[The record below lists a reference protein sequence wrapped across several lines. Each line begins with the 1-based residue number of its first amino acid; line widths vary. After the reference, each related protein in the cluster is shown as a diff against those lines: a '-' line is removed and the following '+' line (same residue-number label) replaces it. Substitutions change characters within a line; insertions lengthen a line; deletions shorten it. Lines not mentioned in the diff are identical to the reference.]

1 MEESKP
7 VEQKECR
14 CSDQDYNVKTS
25 GSSVC
30 AYILPWLTP
39 LEMMGHY
46 EVFLEIPKGEVVQQ
60 KYLHNDSEDLQFPE
74 E

>member
-1 MEESKP
+1 ML
-7 VEQKECR
+7 
-14 CSDQDYNVKTS
+14 TS

-30 AYILPWLTP
+30 VYILPWLSP

-46 EVFLEIPKGEVVQQ
+46 EVFLEIPKGDVVQQ
-60 KYLHNDSEDLQFPE
+60 KQLHNDSEDLQIPE

>member
-1 MEESKP
+1 MC
-7 VEQKECR
+7 V
-14 CSDQDYNVKTS
+14 
-25 GSSVC
+25 
-30 AYILPWLTP
+30 YIFPWLTP

-60 KYLHNDSEDLQFPE
+60 KYLHNDSEDLQLPE

>member
-1 MEESKP
+1 MT
-7 VEQKECR
+7 R
-14 CSDQDYNVKTS
+14 TIILTS

-30 AYILPWLTP
+30 VYILPWLSP

-46 EVFLEIPKGEVVQQ
+46 EVFLEIPRGEVGQQ
-60 KYLHNDSEDLQFPE
+60 KYLHSDSEDYQIPE